1 MTYKINKIKHILS
14 ISLFIL
20 CRRLGSFESFE
31 TICSKL
37 KPLVEEKKKKKEESI
52 KEKGKEVK
60 ENPKE
65 IVESENKSS

>member
-1 MTYKINKIKHILS
+1 MTYKINRLKHILS

-37 KPLVEEKKKKKEESI
+37 KPLVDEKKKKKEENL
-52 KEKGKEVK
+52 KEKAKETK
-60 ENPKE
+60 ENSKE
-65 IVESENKSS
+65 ITETDIKGI